1 MDESSLD
8 LARGGKKRKSVG
20 SLEAYACEEGKEFK
34 ERKNGCVRHRG
45 VEKEGLEEM
54 RGDGRSREN
63 GTGYGT
69 EEEIACG
76 GTRI

>member
-1 MDESSLD
+1 M
-8 LARGGKKRKSVG
+8 KKGR
-20 SLEAYACEEGKEFK
+20 K

-45 VEKEGLEEM
+45 GGAVEKEGLEEM